1 MIKEYRKQTGVWNV
15 VIPRESK
22 TAQCEKLSSQMFPNG
37 PFDVMVNVYLTPITQ
52 ILPYSIS
59 PPSINDQARI
69 EVNVH

>member
-22 TAQCEKLSSQMFPNG
+22 TVQCKKKYSHMFPNG
-37 PFDVMVNVYLTPITQ
+37 PFDVMGNVYLRPLTQ